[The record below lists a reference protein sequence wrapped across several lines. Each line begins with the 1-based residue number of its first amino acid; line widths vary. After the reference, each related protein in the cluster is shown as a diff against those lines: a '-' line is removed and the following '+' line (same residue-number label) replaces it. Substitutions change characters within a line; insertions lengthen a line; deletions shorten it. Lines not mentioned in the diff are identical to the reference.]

1 MSRTKIG
8 VIGLGEHGVRHA
20 RLFTEQPEAE
30 VVAVSSRDP
39 ERAKAVAGQYGIR
52 RWYSDYRALVQD
64 PDVEAVDVVT
74 EVSRHAEVVRSAL
87 AAGKHVLVEKPL
99 SLDLADVDRILE
111 LAERQKRVLMV
122 CYIERFDPRRAMIKS
137 QIEQGQLGPLV
148 SLYGRRN
155 AVRRFFDMPRFRTH
169 PIVLE
174 PGIHTVDLAL
184 WFAAEPVKK
193 VYAAM
198 RQVAEPTIADVFW
211 AMLTFE
217 SGLVGVV
224 EEIWAMPNGAP
235 ANLDA
240 AWEVIGTRGT
250 IQLRDP
256 ADSFTIW
263 TADGAKS
270 PDTHIGPEVAG
281 QLSGALRN
289 EFGYFLS
296 CVRANRPP
304 TYGTAEEIRQVTRVG
319 LAIVESAVKGEVVRL

>member
-1 MSRTKIG
+1 MSRIKVG
-8 VIGLGEHGVRHA
+8 VIGLGDHGVRHT
-20 RLFTEQPEAE
+20 RLFAEQPEAE

-39 ERAKAVAGQYGIR
+39 ERAKAVAAMFDIP
-52 RWYSDYRALVQD
+52 RWYSDYRDLVQD

-74 EVSRHAEVVRSAL
+74 EVSRHAEVVL
-87 AAGKHVLVEKPL
+87 AALGCGKHVLVEKPM
-99 SLDLADVDRILE
+99 SLDLAETDRILE
-111 LAERQKRVLMV
+111 LASRQNRVLMV
-122 CYIERFDPRRAMIKS
+122 CYIERFEPRRALIKS
-137 QIEQGQLGPLV
+137 QIEQGQLGQLV

-155 AVRRFFDMPRFRTH
+155 AVRRFFDMPRFRVH

-184 WFAAEPVKK
+184 WYAAEPVRK
-193 VYAAM
+193 VYAAT
-198 RQVAEPTIADVFW
+198 RRVADPAIADVFW

-217 SGLVGVV
+217 SGLVGVI

-250 IQLRDP
+250 VQLRDP

-263 TADGAKS
+263 TAEGVKS

-281 QLSGALRN
+281 RLSGALRN

-304 TYGTAEEIRQVTRVG
+304 AYGTAEEIRQVTQVG
-319 LAIVESAVKGEVVRL
+319 LAIIESAARGEVVRL